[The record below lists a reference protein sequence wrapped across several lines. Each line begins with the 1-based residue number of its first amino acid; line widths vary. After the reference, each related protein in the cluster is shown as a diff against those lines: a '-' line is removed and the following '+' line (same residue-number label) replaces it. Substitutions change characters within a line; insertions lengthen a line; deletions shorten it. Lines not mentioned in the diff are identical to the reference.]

1 MNNEI
6 FIKQNSIKSNSLKI
20 KQVNSIIKNDIPLNT
35 LYKILVNNPSLV
47 NTIDKNG
54 ETILSNAIR
63 KNKEDIFKLIMT
75 SPILETEYFDRSGNS
90 YLSIAV
96 LYEREKM
103 IFPLIEKG
111 IPINMVNNDGN
122 SALHIAYM
130 INNKKIIQ
138 KLIKSKID
146 INIKNNQGKIAK
158 DFLENYADLK
168 ENEIINNDKNDN
180 NNFTNSSNEHNLNLS
195 LANVG
200 LSLLKSQRNKREKR
214 KKIIQMEETAAN
226 SIQKTTSMYYNNT
239 QDVESIVKDNSVV
252 NDIFDMSSLEIIKKK
267 NNDKVEFENININ
280 NENNDKNI
288 NDDDKFDYIN
298 YNSNINNNYMFDDD
312 DIINL
317 QSNDLNKNKKR
328 SKSQFNIFR
337 KVNGLYNIKN
347 SIDNEENEYEK
358 EKEIY
363 EKENEYEKEKEKE
376 MYEKENEYENEIE
389 IENENQIE
397 QHNRIAINEFDFIE
411 ENPIIL
417 KSKTN
422 VNKNPVNYSNDN
434 INIIDSDNEIDKK
447 DLFSHMKTNDSI
459 KASFSIEEIL
469 KDKEQ
474 KNANFKN
481 ALNALQINRMNSNRK
496 LNNDNIN
503 EKKKEK
509 NNLLYFLSN
518 IGLEK
523 YHSNFNNNGFD
534 DIQLIIEQTRK
545 GLGISDKNLKQIG
558 IKLPG
563 DRARLLIKIQ
573 ELAKNFQ
580 FNLPKGVFYIIK
592 DINNIKINEDKYI
605 LQLKNWLKG
614 IKLEN
619 YLENFINAGY
629 YSTELLLIQMESK
642 QPLNYEIIE
651 KELFIEKVG
660 HIERIMNK
668 LKEDSKSLINK
679 LKTTMLIYENGNE
692 KNCDCFIF

>member
-1 MNNEI
+1 MNNQT
-6 FIKQNSIKSNSLKI
+6 FLNQNLIKSNTI
-20 KQVNSIIKNDIPLNT
+20 ENIQINSIIKNDIPINT

-47 NTIDKNG
+47 NSIDKNG

-111 IPINMVNNDGN
+111 IPINMINNDGN

-130 INNKKIIQ
+130 INNKKIIK

-168 ENEIINNDKNDN
+168 ESDIINNEKNDSNSFN
-180 NNFTNSSNEHNLNLS
+180 NNSNEHNNLNLS

-200 LSLLKSQRNKREKR
+200 LNLLKSHRNKKDKR
-214 KKIIQMEETAAN
+214 KKIIHMEETAEN
-226 SIQKTTSMYYNNT
+226 SIQKNTSMYNNT
-239 QDVESIVKDNSVV
+239 QVVESFVKDNSFV
-252 NDIFDMSSLEIIKKK
+252 NDIFDMNSLEIIKKK
-267 NNDKVEFENININ
+267 NNDKVVFDNININ
-280 NENNDKNI
+280 YENENNEKNI
-288 NDDDKFDYIN
+288 NDDDNKFDYNN
-298 YNSNINNNYMFDDD
+298 YNSNLNNNYMFDED
-312 DIINL
+312 DIINI
-317 QSNDLNKNKKR
+317 QSNDLSKNKKR

-337 KVNGLYNIKN
+337 FNDLNNKKN
-347 SIDNEENEYEK
+347 KFDNEENEF
-358 EKEIY
+358 
-363 EKENEYEKEKEKE
+363 EKENE
-376 MYEKENEYENEIE
+376 NE
-389 IENENQIE
+389 IENENQKE
-397 QHNRIAINEFDFIE
+397 QQNIIAINEFDFIE
-411 ENPIIL
+411 ENPIIR

-422 VNKNPVNYSNDN
+422 AINNPINNSNDN
-434 INIIDSDNEIDKK
+434 INLIESNNEIDKK

-474 KNANFKN
+474 KDSNFKN
-481 ALNALQINRMNSNRK
+481 ALNTLQENRINNIKK
-496 LNNDNIN
+496 LNNKNTDD
-503 EKKKEK
+503 KKEK
-509 NNLLYFLSN
+509 NNLLNFLSN
-518 IGLEK
+518 IGLGK
-523 YHSNFNNNGFD
+523 YYSNFNNNGFD
-534 DIQLIIEQTRK
+534 DIQLIIEQTKK

-563 DRARLLIKIQ
+563 DRARILIKIQ

-605 LQLKNWLKG
+605 IQLKNWLKG

-619 YLENFINAGY
+619 YLENFIKGGY
-629 YSTELLLIQMESK
+629 YSTDLLLIQMESK
-642 QPLNYEIIE
+642 QPLNNEIIE
-651 KELFIEKVG
+651 NELFIEKVG

-679 LKTTMLIYENGNE
+679 LKTTMLIYENGND
-692 KNCDCFIF
+692 KNCECFIF

>member
-6 FIKQNSIKSNSLKI
+6 FVNQNSIKSNSIEI
-20 KQVNSIIKNDIPLNT
+20 KQINSIIKSDIPLNT
-35 LYKILVNNPSLV
+35 LYKILVNNPALV
-47 NTIDKNG
+47 NSIDKNG

-111 IPINMVNNDGN
+111 IPINMINNDGN

-168 ENEIINNDKNDN
+168 ENDIINNDKNDN
-180 NNFTNSSNEHNLNLS
+180 NNFNNNINEHNNLNLS
-195 LANVG
+195 LANIG
-200 LSLLKSQRNKREKR
+200 LNLLKSQRNKREKR

-239 QDVESIVKDNSVV
+239 QEVESIVKDNSVV
-252 NDIFDMSSLEIIKKK
+252 NDDIFDMSSLEIIKKK
-267 NNDKVEFENININ
+267 NNDKVVIDNININ
-280 NENNDKNI
+280 NENEDKNI
-288 NDDDKFDYIN
+288 NDDDNFDYIN

-312 DIINL
+312 DIINI

-337 KVNGLYNIKN
+337 KVNELYDIKK
-347 SIDNEENEYEK
+347 SIDKEEN
-358 EKEIY
+358 
-363 EKENEYEKEKEKE
+363 EKENEFEKQ
-376 MYEKENEYENEIE
+376 NEL
-389 IENENQIE
+389 ENENQNDNQNQIE
-397 QHNRIAINEFDFIE
+397 QNNIIAINEFEFIE
-411 ENPIIL
+411 ENPIVR

-422 VNKNPVNYSNDN
+422 INKNPINYSNDN

-459 KASFSIEEIL
+459 KANFSIEEFL

-481 ALNALQINRMNSNRK
+481 ALNTLQINRMNSNKK

-503 EKKKEK
+503 ENKKEK
-509 NNLLYFLSN
+509 NNLLLFLSN

-523 YHSNFNNNGFD
+523 YYSNFNNNGFD
-534 DIQLIIEQTRK
+534 DIQLIIAQTKK

-563 DRARLLIKIQ
+563 DRARILIKIQ

-592 DINNIKINEDKYI
+592 EINNNKIKEDKYI

-629 YSTELLLIQMESK
+629 YSTDLLLIQMESK
-642 QPLNYEIIE
+642 QPLNNETIE
-651 KELFIEKVG
+651 KEFFIEKVG

-679 LKTTMLIYENGNE
+679 LKTTMLIYENGND
-692 KNCDCFIF
+692 KNCECFIF